1 MDSYSVQAILTL
13 KDNLSAGLKNAAG
26 ATDSLGSKFKSAV
39 GLGAAMQVGMGAV
52 SKAVTT
58 MSNHIGDAVSRVD
71 TMRNFPK
78 VMSQVGFSSKESQ
91 RSIQKL
97 SNSIDGLPTSLDAI
111 TANTQSIALMTG
123 DLDKAT
129 NTAVALNNAF
139 LASGSGAV
147 DAERGLQQYVQ
158 MLSRGKPDME
168 AWYTLQETMG
178 PALREVAKGFGFAG
192 AAATNDLYQAMQ
204 SGQITFDEFND
215 KLVELND
222 GVNGFAD
229 RALTASGGIKTSF
242 TNIGTAVTKGLA
254 NCILAVDEMLDD
266 NGLPTIAEMAGKAKN
281 AINEA
286 FTGAANAIKKVNIKG
301 IIEGLTP
308 AFEAL
313 KVAAG
318 GAGKVLKKVAGFFN
332 DHAKEVSGMIPLI
345 LMGVAGFK
353 AYKKISSFLLPAI
366 GTFKKFNESAKKPV
380 TAMNT
385 LKSAFGSFLKMA
397 GIALIISS
405 LALLATSFSKLG
417 ALGTTAVAPL
427 TTFGA
432 VVSSLAIVFA
442 SFGTKLQASML
453 GITVFAAAVSAMAL
467 AMAPIAQTG
476 LEGAAAMGAFGV
488 VVAGLVVV
496 FATFGT
502 ALTAA
507 IPAMLAFGAAILL
520 AGTGMGQAAPFVSAL
535 VPLVKQVGDT
545 FSQVAGTI
553 ASAVSQIATVV
564 GGTLCTVME
573 TAGDTISQV
582 AQSISDGFQTVCDGV
597 SSVIDA
603 ISGGFSSVLDSI
615 AGIIDSIGTSAR
627 NAGEG
632 FNLVAQGITAISEL
646 SLWDIGKSLAAV
658 AAGMAEMAI
667 SGRNLPEVAAGMQ
680 GIMTSLTMAAG
691 SVTGFALAIQVLSST
706 APKVSSSVESIKSAF
721 SNFTIKTPD
730 VSGVIAALNR
740 VVSAARTTGQQA
752 GQALGNGLKSGR
764 AAAQSAANAI
774 IAALNGVAGKANA
787 SGQALGNGFASGMQA
802 GLNQGVSIA
811 ASAGQNIGNRFTASL
826 RSGLAK
832 SKSIATQAV
841 NAATA
846 ALRTGQS
853 AAYSAGAMIG
863 AGFAAGMRAYLGQ
876 IQAAAAQMAAAA
888 DAAIRAKAKIHSPS
902 KVTES
907 HGKNLAAGLAKGI
920 WKGIKGVRIASR
932 SLVNAAMKTMGNAS
946 NTRDYE
952 GASEKALKQYEISL
966 NKKTKQT
973 TRTFNQTVNQ
983 TVKSLKN
990 QLPKIKKQNGKINS
1004 KLKKQNEKLK
1014 KQYDKLGD
1022 TLKTN
1027 FSKIIEKQGKKAIAA
1042 AEKSLDALAKTY
1054 QEKYDKIAND
1064 RSAYFETLS
1073 DYGSLYSVDSYGFIA
1088 LKDFKAQ
1095 TAQVKALEK
1104 NMEQLKKSLPYD
1116 LMLDIQ
1122 GLDTASALAY
1132 TNELLK
1138 KGDPWLK
1145 QYGKDYTTF
1154 INTSKS
1160 MSNAYYQSYVDQI
1173 DKDYS
1178 SAVTATM
1185 KKLKTQMNKIGQQAV
1200 EGMTKGLTSKKAK
1213 KSLNKAANTIA
1224 NTIVK
1229 TLKKKLKI
1237 HSPSRVL
1244 MQLGTYTGEGFVNGI
1259 AAMQKQASEAMERLT
1274 VLPQISEPAFAGN
1287 FSSELSAD
1295 YEYGRNAQYTIVVP
1309 VNMDGKEVA
1318 RVTAPYTEAE
1328 LNRRQTRENRK
1339 RGIR

>member
-26 ATDSLGSKFKSAV
+26 ATESLGSKFKSAV

-52 SKAVTT
+52 SKAVNT
-58 MSNHIGDAVSRVD
+58 MSNHIGDAVSRYD
-71 TMRNFPK
+71 QLNNFPK
-78 VMSQVGFSSKESQ
+78 VMSNLGIESKASSAALKALDKGITGLPTTLDAATQGVTRFVSKNGNIKKSTDYFLAMNNAIVAGGVSAELQGYAVEQLSQ
-91 RSIQKL
+91 AYSKGKMEMEEWRSIQTAMPAQLNQIAKAMGMTADEL
-97 SNSIDGLPTSLDAI
+97 GEGLRDGSISMDEFMDT
-111 TANTQSIALMTG
+111 M
-123 DLDKAT
+123 
-129 NTAVALNNAF
+129 
-139 LASGSGAV
+139 
-147 DAERGLQQYVQ
+147 VQ
-158 MLSRGKPDME
+158 MNKKG
-168 AWYTLQETMG
+168 
-178 PALREVAKGFGFAG
+178 VAGFASFEKQARG
-192 AAATNDLYQAMQ
+192 AT
-204 SGQITFDEFND
+204 
-215 KLVELND
+215 
-222 GVNGFAD
+222 
-229 RALTASGGIKTSF
+229 GGIKTAF
-242 TNIGTAVTKGLA
+242 INAGTAVTRGLA
-254 NCILAVDEMLDD
+254 NCIGAVDEMLAD
-266 NGLPTIAEMAGKAKN
+266 NGLPTIAEMANKAGT
-281 AINEA
+281 AIDKA
-286 FTGAANAIKKVNIKG
+286 FKGAANTIKKINIDG
-301 IIEGLTP
+301 MIEGLTP
-308 AFEAL
+308 AFNAL
-313 KVAAG
+313 KAAAG
-318 GAGKVLKKVAGFFN
+318 GAGKVIKKVAGFLN
-332 DHAKEVSGMIPLI
+332 DHAKAASGMIPLI
-345 LMGVAGFK
+345 LLSVAGFK
-353 AYKKISSFLLPAI
+353 AYKKISSFLQPAT
-366 GTFKKFNESAKKPV
+366 GAFEEFNRSAKKPA
-380 TAMNT
+380 TAMT
-385 LKSAFGSFLKMA
+385 SLKNAFGSFMKMA
-397 GIALIISS
+397 GIAAIIAS
-405 LALLATSFSKLG
+405 LSLLATSFSKLG

-427 TTFGA
+427 TAFGA

-442 SFGTKLQASML
+442 TFGTKLQASML
-453 GITVFAAAVSAMAL
+453 GIAVFAASVSAMAL

-476 LEGAAAMGAFGV
+476 LEGAAAMGTFGV
-488 VVAGLVVV
+488 VVGGLAVI

-507 IPAMLAFGAAILL
+507 IPAMLAFGAAVLL
-520 AGTGMGQAAPFVSAL
+520 AGTGIGQAAPFVSAL
-535 VPLVKQVGDT
+535 IPLVSQVGDT
-545 FSQVAGTI
+545 FSQVAG
-553 ASAVSQIATVV
+553 AVAGAVSQIVSVV
-564 GGTLCTVME
+564 GGTLCSVMQ

-582 AQSISDGFQTVCDGV
+582 SQSISNGFQTVCDGV
-597 SSVIDA
+597 SSVINA

-615 AGIIDSIGTSAR
+615 AGIINSIGTSAR

-632 FNLVAQGITAISEL
+632 FHLVAQGITAISEL

-658 AAGMAEMAI
+658 AAGMADMAI

-691 SVTGFALAIQVLSST
+691 SVTAFALAIQVLSST

-740 VVSAARTTGQQA
+740 VISAARTTGQQA

-764 AAAQSAANAI
+764 ATAQSAVSAI
-774 IAALNGVAGKANA
+774 IAALNSAAGKANA
-787 SGQALGNGFASGMQA
+787 SGQALGNGFASGMQV

-826 RSGLAK
+826 QSGLAK
-832 SKSIATQAV
+832 SKSVATQAV

-920 WKGIKGVRIASR
+920 WKRIKGVRIASR

-952 GASEKALKQYEISL
+952 GASEKALKQYEKSI
-966 NKKTKQT
+966 NKKTKNT
-973 TRTFNQTVNQ
+973 TKSFNKTVNQ
-983 TVKSLKN
+983 T
-990 QLPKIKKQNGKINS
+990 IKA
-1004 KLKKQNEKLK
+1004 LKKQNPKLK
-1014 KQYDKLGD
+1014 KQYNKLGD

-1027 FSKIIEKQGKKAIAA
+1027 FSKTIEKQGKKVIAA

-1138 KGDPWLK
+1138 KGDSWLK

-1154 INTSKS
+1154 IDTSKS
-1160 MSNAYYQSYVDQI
+1160 MSNAYYQSYIDQI

-1274 VLPQISEPAFAGN
+1274 VLPQISEPALAGSFAG
-1287 FSSELSAD
+1287 ELSAD
-1295 YEYGRNAQYTIVVP
+1295 YEYSRNAQYTIVVP

>member
-26 ATDSLGSKFKSAV
+26 ATESLGSKFKSAV

-52 SKAVTT
+52 SKAVNT
-58 MSNHIGDAVSRVD
+58 MSNHIGDAVSRYD
-71 TMRNFPK
+71 QLNNFPK
-78 VMSQVGFSSKESQ
+78 VMSNLGIESKASSAALKALDKG
-91 RSIQKL
+91 IT
-97 SNSIDGLPTSLDAI
+97 GLPTTLDA
-111 TANTQSIALMTG
+111 ATQGVTRFVSKNGNIKKSTG
-123 DLDKAT
+123 YFLAM
-129 NTAVALNNAF
+129 NNAI
-139 LASGSGAV
+139 LAGGVSAELQGYAVEQLSQAYSKGKMEMEEWKSIQTAMPAQLNQIAKAMGMTADELGEGLRDGSISM
-147 DAERGLQQYVQ
+147 DEFMDTMVQ
-158 MLSRGKPDME
+158 MNQKG
-168 AWYTLQETMG
+168 
-178 PALREVAKGFGFAG
+178 VAGFASFEKQ
-192 AAATNDLYQAMQ
+192 AREAT
-204 SGQITFDEFND
+204 
-215 KLVELND
+215 
-222 GVNGFAD
+222 
-229 RALTASGGIKTSF
+229 GGIKTAF
-242 TNIGTAVTKGLA
+242 INAGTAVTRGLTD
-254 NCILAVDEMLDD
+254 CIGAVDYMLDD
-266 NGLPTIAEMAGKAKN
+266 NGLPTIAEMVNKAGN
-281 AINEA
+281 AIDKA
-286 FTGAANAIKKVNIKG
+286 FKGAANAIKKVNIKG

-332 DHAKEVSGMIPLI
+332 DYAKEVSGMIPLL

-405 LALLATSFSKLG
+405 LALLATSFSQLG

-442 SFGTKLQASML
+442 TFGTKLQASML
-453 GITVFAAAVSAMAL
+453 GITVFAASVSAMAL

-488 VVAGLVVV
+488 VVAGLVVI

-520 AGTGMGQAAPFVSAL
+520 AGTGMGQAAPFVEAL

-545 FSQVAGTI
+545 FSQVAG
-553 ASAVSQIATVV
+553 AVAGAVTQIVTVV
-564 GGTLCTVME
+564 GGTLCTVMQ
-573 TAGDTISQV
+573 TAGDVVSTV
-582 AQSISDGFQTVCDGV
+582 VESISDGFQTVCDGV
-597 SSVIDA
+597 TSVIDA
-603 ISGGFSSVLDSI
+603 ISGGLTSVLDSI
-615 AGIIDSIGTSAR
+615 AGIIESVGTSAR

-632 FNLVAQGITAISEL
+632 FNLVAQGITAISKL

-658 AAGMAEMAI
+658 AAGMGEMAL
-667 SGRNLPEVAAGMQ
+667 SGRNLPEVAAGMT
-680 GIMTSLTMAAG
+680 GIVTSLLVASTNITAFTAA
-691 SVTGFALAIQVLSST
+691 AQRLSDI
-706 APKVSSSVESIKSAF
+706 APAVSSAMKTIKNAF
-721 SNFTIKTPD
+721 SKFTIKTPN
-730 VSGVIAALNR
+730 VAPIISAMNK
-740 VVSAARTTGQQA
+740 VVSAAKSAGNKA
-752 GQALGNGLKSGR
+752 GQALGNGLKSGKS
-764 AAAQSAANAI
+764 AAQGAVSTI
-774 IAALNGVAGKANA
+774 ISALNSAAGKAK
-787 SGQALGNGFASGMQA
+787 STGQALGNGFTSGMQA
-802 GLNQGVSIA
+802 GLNQGVSVA
-811 ASAGQNIGNRFTASL
+811 DSAGKNIGNRFTTSL
-826 RSGLAK
+826 QTGLNK
-832 SKSIATQAV
+832 GKTVATQAV
-841 NAATA
+841 SATTA

-863 AGFAAGMRAYLGQ
+863 AGFASGMRAYLGQ
-876 IQAAAAQMAAAA
+876 VQAAAAQMAAAA

-907 HGKNLAAGLAKGI
+907 HGKDLAAGLVKGI
-920 WKGIKGVRIASR
+920 WKGIKGVRIASS
-932 SLVNAAMKTMGNAS
+932 SLVSTAMKTM
-946 NTRDYE
+946 R
-952 GASEKALKQYEISL
+952 GASKTREYESAAEKALKQYESAI
-966 NKKTKQT
+966 NKKTKKT
-973 TRTFNQTVNQ
+973 TRSFNKTVNQ
-983 TVKSLKN
+983 T
-990 QLPKIKKQNGKINS
+990 IKA
-1004 KLKKQNEKLK
+1004 LKKQNPKLK

-1027 FSKIIEKQGKKAIAA
+1027 FSKTIEKQGKKAIAA
-1042 AEKSLDALAKTY
+1042 AEKSLDALAKTH
-1054 QEKYDKIAND
+1054 QDKYDKIASD
-1064 RSAYFETLS
+1064 RSAYFATLS
-1073 DYGSLYSVDSYGFIA
+1073 DYGSLYSVDSYGFIS

-1132 TNELLK
+1132 TNELLQ
-1138 KGDPWLK
+1138 KGTTWLK

-1160 MSNAYYQSYVDQI
+1160 ASNAYYKSYVDQI
-1173 DKDYS
+1173 DRDYT

-1185 KKLKTQMNKIGQQAV
+1185 NKLKTQMNNIGKQAV

-1244 MQLGTYTGEGFVNGI
+1244 ERLGTYTGEGFVDGI
-1259 AAMQKQASEAMERLT
+1259 AAMQKQAAEAMERLV
-1274 VLPQISEPAFAGN
+1274 VLPRISEPALAGD
-1287 FSSELSAD
+1287 FGAAMSAD
-1295 YEYGRNAQYTIVVP
+1295 YEYSRNAQYTIIVP
-1309 VNMDGKEVA
+1309 VQYNGKELA
-1318 RVTAPYTEAE
+1318 KVTAPYTEAE
-1328 LNRRQTRENRK
+1328 LNKRQTRESRK

>member
-178 PALREVAKGFGFAG
+178 PALREVAKGFGFAS

-764 AAAQSAANAI
+764 ATAQSAVSAI
-774 IAALNGVAGKANA
+774 IAALNSAAGKANA

-826 RSGLAK
+826 QSGLAK
-832 SKSIATQAV
+832 SKSVATQAV

-952 GASEKALKQYEISL
+952 GASEKALKQYEKSI
-966 NKKTKQT
+966 NKKTKNT
-973 TRTFNQTVNQ
+973 TKSFNKTVNQ
-983 TVKSLKN
+983 T
-990 QLPKIKKQNGKINS
+990 IKA
-1004 KLKKQNEKLK
+1004 LKKQNPKLK
-1014 KQYDKLGD
+1014 KQYNKLGD

-1027 FSKIIEKQGKKAIAA
+1027 FSKTIEKQGKKVIAA

-1138 KGDPWLK
+1138 KGDSWLK

-1274 VLPQISEPAFAGN
+1274 VLPQISEPALAGSFAG
-1287 FSSELSAD
+1287 ELSAD
-1295 YEYGRNAQYTIVVP
+1295 YEYSRNAQYTIVVP

>member
-26 ATDSLGSKFKSAV
+26 ATESLGSKFKSAV

-52 SKAVTT
+52 SKAVNT

-91 RSIQKL
+91 RAIQKL

-204 SGQITFDEFND
+204 NGQITFDEFND

-266 NGLPTIAEMAGKAKN
+266 NGLPTIAEMAGKTKN

-332 DHAKEVSGMIPLI
+332 DHAKEVSGMIPLL

-366 GTFKKFNESAKKPV
+366 GTFKKFNESAKKPA

-442 SFGTKLQASML
+442 TFGTKLQASML
-453 GITVFAAAVSAMAL
+453 GITVFAASVSAMAL

-476 LEGAAAMGAFGV
+476 LEGAAAMGAFGA

-507 IPAMLAFGAAILL
+507 IPAMLSFGTAVLL

-545 FSQVAGTI
+545 FSQVAGTV
-553 ASAVSQIATVV
+553 AGAVSQITTVV
-564 GGTLCTVME
+564 GGTLCTVMQ

-582 AQSISDGFQTVCDGV
+582 TQSISDGFQNVCDGV

-658 AAGMAEMAI
+658 AAGMGEMAL

-680 GIMTSLTMAAG
+680 GIVASLMMA
-691 SVTGFALAIQVLSST
+691 TGNITAFTLAVQLLSSA
-706 APKVSSSVESIKSAF
+706 APKVSSSIETVKSAF

-740 VVSAARTTGQQA
+740 VISAARTTGQQA

-764 AAAQSAANAI
+764 AAAQSAVSAI
-774 IAALNGVAGKANA
+774 IAALNSAAGKARG

-802 GLNQGVSIA
+802 GMNQGVSIA

-826 RSGLAK
+826 QSGLAK
-832 SKSIATQAV
+832 SKSVATQAV

-907 HGKNLAAGLAKGI
+907 HGKNLAAGLAQGLY
-920 WKGIKGVRIASR
+920 KGIKGVRVASR
-932 SLVNAAMKTMGNAS
+932 SLVNAAMKMMRGAS
-946 NTRDYE
+946 MTKDYE
-952 GASEKALKQYEISL
+952 GTSEKALKQYEKSI
-966 NKKTKQT
+966 NKKTKKT
-973 TRTFNQTVNQ
+973 TKSFNKTVNQ
-983 TVKSLKN
+983 T
-990 QLPKIKKQNGKINS
+990 IKA
-1004 KLKKQNEKLK
+1004 LKKQNPKLK

-1027 FSKIIEKQGKKAIAA
+1027 FSKTIEKQGKKAIAA

-1064 RSAYFETLS
+1064 RAAYFETLS

-1138 KGDPWLK
+1138 KGDSWLK

-1274 VLPQISEPAFAGN
+1274 VLPQISEPALAGSFAG
-1287 FSSELSAD
+1287 ELSAD
-1295 YEYGRNAQYTIVVP
+1295 YEYSRNAQYTIVVP

>member
-178 PALREVAKGFGFAG
+178 PALREVAKGFGFAS

-764 AAAQSAANAI
+764 ATAQSAVSAI
-774 IAALNGVAGKANA
+774 IAALNSAAGKANA

-826 RSGLAK
+826 QSGLAK
-832 SKSIATQAV
+832 SKSVATQAV

-952 GASEKALKQYEISL
+952 GASEKALKQYEKSI
-966 NKKTKQT
+966 NKKTKNT
-973 TRTFNQTVNQ
+973 TKSFNKTVNQ
-983 TVKSLKN
+983 T
-990 QLPKIKKQNGKINS
+990 IKA
-1004 KLKKQNEKLK
+1004 LKKQNPKLK
-1014 KQYDKLGD
+1014 KQYNKLGD

-1027 FSKIIEKQGKKAIAA
+1027 FSKTIEKQGKKVIAA

-1138 KGDPWLK
+1138 KGDSWLK

-1274 VLPQISEPAFAGN
+1274 VLPQISEPALAGSFAG
-1287 FSSELSAD
+1287 ELSAD
-1295 YEYGRNAQYTIVVP
+1295 YEYSRNAQYTIVVP
-1309 VNMDGKEVA
+1309 VNMDEKEVA

>member
-573 TAGDTISQV
+573 TAGDMISQV

-706 APKVSSSVESIKSAF
+706 APKISSSVESIKSAF

-907 HGKNLAAGLAKGI
+907 HGKNLAAGLAQGLY
-920 WKGIKGVRIASR
+920 KGIKGVRVASR
-932 SLVNAAMKTMGNAS
+932 SLVNAAMKMMRGAS
-946 NTRDYE
+946 MTKDYE
-952 GASEKALKQYEISL
+952 GTSEKALKQYEKSI
-966 NKKTKQT
+966 NKKTKKT
-973 TRTFNQTVNQ
+973 TKSFNKTVNQ
-983 TVKSLKN
+983 T
-990 QLPKIKKQNGKINS
+990 IKA
-1004 KLKKQNEKLK
+1004 LKKQNPKLK

-1027 FSKIIEKQGKKAIAA
+1027 FSKTIEKQGKKAIAA

-1054 QEKYDKIAND
+1054 QEKYNKIAND

-1138 KGDPWLK
+1138 KGDSWLK

-1229 TLKKKLKI
+1229 TLRKKLKI

>member
-26 ATDSLGSKFKSAV
+26 ATESLGSKFKSAV

-52 SKAVTT
+52 SKAVNT

-91 RSIQKL
+91 RAIQKL

-204 SGQITFDEFND
+204 NGQITFDEFND

-266 NGLPTIAEMAGKAKN
+266 NGLPTIAEMAGKTKN

-332 DHAKEVSGMIPLI
+332 DHAKAVSGMIPLI
-345 LMGVAGFK
+345 LMGIAGFK

-366 GTFKKFNESAKKPV
+366 GTFKEFNESAKKPV

-417 ALGTTAVAPL
+417 ALGTTAVTPL

-442 SFGTKLQASML
+442 TFGTKLQASML
-453 GITVFAAAVSAMAL
+453 GITVFAASVSAMAL

-507 IPAMLAFGAAILL
+507 IPAMLAFGAAVLL

-545 FSQVAGTI
+545 FSQVAGTV
-553 ASAVSQIATVV
+553 AGAVSQITTVV
-564 GGTLCTVME
+564 GGTLCTVMQ

-582 AQSISDGFQTVCDGV
+582 TQSISDGFQNVCDGV

-658 AAGMAEMAI
+658 AAGMGEMAL

-680 GIMTSLTMAAG
+680 GIVASLMMA
-691 SVTGFALAIQVLSST
+691 TGNITAFTLAVQLLSSA
-706 APKVSSSVESIKSAF
+706 APKVSSSIETVKSAF

-730 VSGVIAALNR
+730 VSGIIAALNR
-740 VVSAARTTGQQA
+740 VISAARTTGQQA

-764 AAAQSAANAI
+764 AAAQSAVSAI
-774 IAALNGVAGKANA
+774 IAALNSAAGKARG

-802 GLNQGVSIA
+802 GMNQGVSIA

-826 RSGLAK
+826 QSGLAK
-832 SKSIATQAV
+832 SKSVATQAV

-907 HGKNLAAGLAKGI
+907 HGKNLAAGLAQGI
-920 WKGIKGVRIASR
+920 YKGIKGVRVASR

-946 NTRDYE
+946 STRDYE
-952 GASEKALKQYEISL
+952 GASEKALKQYETSV
-966 NKKTKQT
+966 NKKTKKT
-973 TRTFNQTVNQ
+973 TKSFNKTVNQ
-983 TVKSLKN
+983 T
-990 QLPKIKKQNGKINS
+990 IKA
-1004 KLKKQNEKLK
+1004 LKKQNPKLK

-1022 TLKTN
+1022 TLRTN
-1027 FSKIIEKQGKKAIAA
+1027 FSKTIEKQGKKAIAA

-1122 GLDTASALAY
+1122 SLDTASALAY

-1138 KGDPWLK
+1138 KGDSWLK

-1274 VLPQISEPAFAGN
+1274 VLPQISEPALAGSFAG
-1287 FSSELSAD
+1287 ELSAD
-1295 YEYGRNAQYTIVVP
+1295 YEYSRNAQYTIVVP